1 MRFIIYTTSDC
12 KPGSIGTRF
21 MANTWMWEGA
31 EFHDC
36 PKFDHWAITGFHEG
50 GLAIYRQ
57 RRFHIQSAVDEL
69 IATGA
74 QVCTT
79 DKDASLVRWFSRR
92 PLPSFCDYGGERLA
106 GARKDSAI
114 KRYRFRPP
122 PGFAGRKN
130 MPTEVV
136 IFAPNIAAAYE
147 ELVRRTWFRDIDTR
161 SGALAKWLQ
170 KIEHAGCV
178 GGDV

>member
-1 MRFIIYTTSDC
+1 
-12 KPGSIGTRF
+12 
-21 MANTWMWEGA
+21 
-31 EFHDC
+31 
-36 PKFDHWAITGFHEG
+36 
-50 GLAIYRQ
+50 
-57 RRFHIQSAVDEL
+57 
-69 IATGA
+69 
-74 QVCTT
+74 
-79 DKDASLVRWFSRR
+79 
-92 PLPSFCDYGGERLA
+92 
-106 GARKDSAI
+106 
-114 KRYRFRPP
+114 
-122 PGFAGRKN
+122 